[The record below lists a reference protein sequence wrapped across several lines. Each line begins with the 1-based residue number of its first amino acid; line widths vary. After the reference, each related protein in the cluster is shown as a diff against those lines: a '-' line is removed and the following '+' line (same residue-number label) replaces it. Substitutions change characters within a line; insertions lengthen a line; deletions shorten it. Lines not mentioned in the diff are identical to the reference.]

1 LSDYHTGSCAVGRTK
16 VLGPLGVTDLVLLQI
31 EGTEQHEAVSIVL
44 PSRGARLMAFA
55 LLEMADEVDGSVG

>member
-1 LSDYHTGSCAVGRTK
+1 M
-16 VLGPLGVTDLVLLQI
+16 LGPLGVTDLVLLQI